1 MGHRYFRKYL
11 YNLNRVQTPFC
22 KSCGHDEETAEHI
35 CFGCP
40 RWNDYRKQTEET
52 IRTLTPENF
61 VGKMLR
67 NEAGWGAVATFI
79 ERVQYLKRKEGH
91 LDD

>member
-1 MGHRYFRKYL
+1 MF
-11 YNLNRVQTPFC
+11 NLNRVRTPFC
-22 KSCGHDEETAEHI
+22 KSCGHDEDTAEHT
-35 CFGCP
+35 FFECP
-40 RWNDYRKQTEET
+40 RWNDFREQTEAT
-52 IRTLTPENF
+52 IGTLTPENV

-79 ERVQYLKRKEGH
+79 ERVLRLKREEGH

>member
-1 MGHRYFRKYL
+1 MTKTPLSTHFLSALGGNDFR
-11 YNLNRVQTPFC
+11 
-22 KSCGHDEETAEHI
+22 E
-35 CFGCP
+35 
-40 RWNDYRKQTEET
+40 QTEAT
-52 IRTLTPENF
+52 IGTLTPENV

-79 ERVQYLKRKEGH
+79 ERVLRLKREEGH